1 MITAIALTL
10 AAIILGD
17 AITAL
22 LQLPVPGAIVGL
34 LCAAGY
40 FVWRGSPDP
49 AMARMFDAVIPH
61 APILF
66 VPAGAGVVANL
77 DVIAAGFLAIVSV
90 ITLGTIAT
98 MLVTG
103 LAMQSMLG
111 ATQRAESAGRAL

>member
-1 MITAIALTL
+1 MIIAIALTL

-17 AITAL
+17 EITAL

-34 LCAAGY
+34 LCAASY
-40 FVWRGSPDP
+40 FAWRGSPDP
-49 AMARMFDAVIPH
+49 AMERMFDAVIPH

-90 ITLGTIAT
+90 ITLGTVAT
-98 MLVTG
+98 LLVTG
-103 LAMQSMLG
+103 LTMQSLL
-111 ATQRAESAGRAL
+111 RAKQQAECAG

>member
-17 AITAL
+17 EITAL
-22 LQLPVPGAIVGL
+22 LRLPVPGAVVGL
-34 LCAAGY
+34 LCAASY
-40 FVWRGSPDP
+40 FAWRGSPDP
-49 AMARMFDAVIPH
+49 VMARMFDAVIPH

-77 DVIAAGFLAIVSV
+77 DVITAGFLAIVSV

-103 LAMQSMLG
+103 LAMQSMLR
-111 ATQRAESAGRAL
+111 ATQRAECAG